1 MGMTFN
7 PVGQRFVGGYS
18 PVSKQQILMI
28 ADYRWWV
35 NNESDILTWMDTNLP
50 RGRDHQTGMI
60 VSFDSEQDLLMFTL
74 RWQA

>member
-1 MGMTFN
+1 MIN
-7 PVGQRFVGGYS
+7 PAEQRFVGGYS

-28 ADYRWWV
+28 ADYMWWTA
-35 NNESDILTWMDTNLP
+35 NESAILDWMDANLP

-60 VSFDSEQDLLMFTL
+60 VSFDSDQDLLLFML

>member
-1 MGMTFN
+1 MTFN

-18 PVSKQQILMI
+18 PVSKQQMLMI

-35 NNESDILTWMDTNLP
+35 NNESAILEWMDANLP

-60 VSFDSEQDLLMFTL
+60 VSFDSDQDLLLFML

>member
-1 MGMTFN
+1 MFN
-7 PVGQRFVGGYS
+7 LVGRRFVGGYS
-18 PVSKQQILMI
+18 PVSKQQMLMI
-28 ADYRWWV
+28 ADYRWWI
-35 NNESDILTWMDTNLP
+35 NNESAILKWLDANLP

>member
-1 MGMTFN
+1 MGMTFDT
-7 PVGQRFVGGYS
+7 VRQRFVGGYS
-18 PVSKQQILMI
+18 PVSKQQMLMI

-35 NNESDILTWMDTNLP
+35 NNESAILKWLDANLP

>member
-1 MGMTFN
+1 MTFN
-7 PVGQRFVGGYS
+7 PVGQRFVSGYS
-18 PVSKQQILMI
+18 PKTQTQMLMI
-28 ADYRWWV
+28 ADYMWWTA
-35 NNESDILTWMDTNLP
+35 NETEILDWMDTNLP

>member
-1 MGMTFN
+1 MFN
-7 PVGQRFVGGYS
+7 LVGRRFVGGYS
-18 PVSKQQILMI
+18 PVSKQQMLMI

-35 NNESDILTWMDTNLP
+35 NNESAILEWMDANLP

-60 VSFDSEQDLLMFTL
+60 VSFDSDQDLLLFML

>member
-1 MGMTFN
+1 MTFN

-18 PVSKQQILMI
+18 PVSKQQMLMI

-35 NNESDILTWMDTNLP
+35 NNESAILEWMDANLP

-60 VSFDSEQDLLMFTL
+60 VSFDNEQDLLMFTL

>member
-1 MGMTFN
+1 MTFN

-18 PVSKQQILMI
+18 PVSKQQMLMI

-35 NNESDILTWMDTNLP
+35 NNESAILEWMDSNLP

>member
-1 MGMTFN
+1 MGMIN
-7 PVGQRFVGGYS
+7 PAEQRFVGGYS

-28 ADYRWWV
+28 ADYMWWTA
-35 NNESDILTWMDTNLP
+35 NETDILNWMDTNLP

-60 VSFDSEQDLLMFTL
+60 VSFDSDKDLLMFLL